1 MTLVVYL
8 GGARSG
14 KSRLAVERAQDAG
27 RPVTFIATGEAG
39 DDEMRERIERH
50 REERPPGWRTV
61 EEPLQVGRALDSVAP
76 GETAILDCLS
86 LWVANA
92 FAARQAPDDAALRA
106 AVARDGL
113 TIAVSNEVGMGI
125 VPDNALAREYRDVL
139 GRVNAEWVGAA
150 DEAYLVVAG
159 RTVTLS

>member
-1 MTLVVYL
+1 MTLVVFL

-27 RPVTFIATGEAG
+27 LPVTFIATGEAG

-50 REERPPGWRTV
+50 REERPRGWRTV
-61 EEPLQVGRALDSVAP
+61 EEPIQVGSALDSVAP

-92 FAARQAPDDAALRA
+92 LAAQPEAGDDALRRRGLRA
-106 AVARDGL
+106 TG
-113 TIAVSNEVGMGI
+113 
-125 VPDNALAREYRDVL
+125 
-139 GRVNAEWVGAA
+139 
-150 DEAYLVVAG
+150 
-159 RTVTLS
+159 